1 MFAAG
6 LVEEVRGLADRYP
19 GEWPGRLAIGYR
31 EVLGALAGDPGP
43 RDLPDRLRAA
53 EERVV
58 IATRRYAKRQLT
70 WFRAERDVTW
80 VRGAAGDPAARD
92 AVLSVFSGSR

>member
-1 MFAAG
+1 MFASG
-6 LVEEVRGLADRYP
+6 LVEEVRGLGDRYP

-31 EVLGALAGDPGP
+31 EVLGVLAGEPGP
-43 RDLPDRLRAA
+43 RELPDRLRAA

-80 VRGAAGDPAARD
+80 VRGAAGDPAALEGAER
-92 AVLSVFSGSR
+92 VFLG